1 MNKDLKMKE
10 YTKLIDEYLIKLGQ
24 ISYDVTSIHLENLEN
39 SILEYL
45 HTDYPNIS
53 ISRKEI
59 EDVLNRLY
67 QSRHFNLKKTIE
79 CNLGKTKYEY
89 EDNSKDLET
98 LIQEEINKLR
108 TLFSSVS
115 MGTNIH
121 YLGLVNDCTQEVM
134 AILIRKNTTISFAKD
149 TEIVRK
155 KVSDLVKNSYIAM
168 MSNLGNA
175 LLSRIVEPLEN
186 KYNIKSKEHVMN

>member
-1 MNKDLKMKE
+1 MNKESKMKE
-10 YTKLIDEYLIKLGQ
+10 YTNLIEDYLIKLGQ
-24 ISYDVTSIHLENLEN
+24 ISYDVTSFHLEKLEN

-59 EDVLNRLY
+59 EEVLNRLY
-67 QSRHFNLKKTIE
+67 QTRHFNLKKTIE

-89 EDNSKDLET
+89 EDNSKELEV

-121 YLGLVNDCTQEVM
+121 YLGLVNECTQEIM

-149 TEIVRK
+149 TELVRK
-155 KVSDLVKNSYIAM
+155 KVSDLVKDNYITM
-168 MSNLGNA
+168 MNNLGNT
-175 LLSRIVEPLEN
+175 LLSRIVVPLEN
-186 KYNIKSKEHVMN
+186 KYNIKSKEHVKN

>member
-1 MNKDLKMKE
+1 MNKESKMKE
-10 YTKLIDEYLIKLGQ
+10 YTNLIEEYLIKLGQ
-24 ISYDVTSIHLENLEN
+24 ISYDVTSFHLEKLEN
-39 SILEYL
+39 SILDYL

-59 EDVLNRLY
+59 GEVLNRLY

-89 EDNSKDLET
+89 EDNSKELET

-134 AILIRKNTTISFAKD
+134 AMLIRKNTSISFAKD
-149 TEIVRK
+149 TELVRNK
-155 KVSDLVKNSYIAM
+155 ISDLVKDSYIAM
-168 MSNLGNA
+168 MNNLGDT
-175 LLSRIVEPLEN
+175 LLSRIVEPLQN

>member
-1 MNKDLKMKE
+1 MED
-10 YTKLIDEYLIKLGQ
+10 YLIKLGQ
-24 ISYDVTSIHLENLEN
+24 ISYDVTSFHLEKLEN

-59 EDVLNRLY
+59 EEVLNRLY
-67 QSRHFNLKKTIE
+67 QTRHFNLKKTIE

-89 EDNSKDLET
+89 EDNSKELEL

-121 YLGLVNDCTQEVM
+121 YLGLVNECTQEIM

-149 TEIVRK
+149 TELVRK
-155 KVSDLVKNSYIAM
+155 KVSDLVKDNYITM
-168 MSNLGNA
+168 MNNLGNT
-175 LLSRIVEPLEN
+175 LLSRIVVPLEN
-186 KYNIKSKEHVMN
+186 KYNIKSKEHVKN